1 MLRCIAIAA
10 FVLGSHAARGQGAEL
25 PPLID
30 RAPKMSDGVFGVG
43 AGLVVGSAGL
53 SAGDRTG
60 FNLALRNEALQTVSS
75 TVGWDL
81 SDGYFH
87 ANGDYQ
93 VPFAEFTS
101 PDSVSALT
109 LYTGIGATIDIADEF
124 GLGARVPVVAAISFD
139 KPLEVFMGLTPVVG
153 VLPEVGIRL
162 EVTAGIR
169 GWFKPKQ
176 SDGDGLE
183 VGGE

>member
-1 MLRCIAIAA
+1 MIRFIAIATLM
-10 FVLGSHAARGQGAEL
+10 LGANSARGQGAEL
-25 PPLID
+25 PPLIE

-43 AGLVVGSAGL
+43 VGLVVGSAGL
-53 SAGDRTG
+53 SSGDRTG
-60 FNLALRNEALQTVSS
+60 LNLALRNEALQTVSS

-81 SDGYFH
+81 SDGHFH

-93 VPFAEFTS
+93 VPFAEFAS
-101 PDSVSALT
+101 PEGVSAMT
-109 LYTGIGATIDIADEF
+109 LYTGGGAMVEIGDEF
-124 GLGARVPVVAAISFD
+124 GLGARMPVIAAISFD
-139 KPLEVFMGLTPVVG
+139 KPFEVFTGLTPIVG
-153 VLPEVGIRL
+153 VLPEVDVQL

-176 SDGDGLE
+176 SDRNGLE